1 MSPYPSFTDFLALG
15 LPAGAGGVAADNSAD
30 DGEGS
35 DSGSRRLCIASP
47 DLVGLVKNGGIG
59 TSFLHTAT
67 IAAQAGFDVVMLYTN
82 TAINLSAEDVAEA
95 REFYEERGIELQLLH
110 EQVEPAERGKF
121 HPNLPW
127 MVQSYQ
133 AYQHLKGESFDLIL
147 FPEWL
152 GVAFYSVQARRQG
165 VAFENTPICVQTH
178 SSSIWHALT
187 DKRTNF
193 GPNDSIMFHMERE
206 AVRQADFVTSPT
218 QYLLDWKSKHG
229 FTFPEHTYVQ
239 PYLLS
244 YDDIDPTELPAPTRP
259 DEFVFFGRLEER
271 KGIRHFIDAIDRM
284 VKTAPAEDLNG
295 LSITFLGKFT
305 KSQSGH
311 IVDEILARSAKWPMP
326 TKVLPTLSSSE
337 AQDYLASG
345 NRVAFICSVADNS
358 PLTVHECLH
367 QKLPFIA
374 SDIGGIPEMIPDEY
388 HKTHLV
394 PLYAP
399 QIAERM
405 IEVRRDGHAPCP
417 PKMNQSKTNIPTWL
431 ATLDTIPSLPNPIDL
446 TEVKEPKVTVC
457 ITHYNRAKLLAKT
470 VRGLQQQT
478 YKNFE
483 VIIVDDGSTDED
495 AIAYL
500 EELDGGTALAECRVL
515 RQHNQYVGAARNRA
529 LREATGE
536 FVIFM
541 DDDNFARNDQF
552 ELFVKAIQVGNYD
565 ALTCAAVAFPDDVD
579 PEFDDTY
586 QHLFVPLGSGIS
598 PGLYGNNYGDANAIY
613 RRSAIDAV
621 DGYTEDYGLSWED
634 YELFARMA
642 MAGQS
647 LGVVPEPLM
656 YLRSTVGSVSR
667 TSNMVANSYRAL
679 RPFLENMPWDTFGDA
694 VLISLSPTLTRYAN
708 MGRPELKT
716 PEQHEVW
723 AKVHQTEDGSID
735 NVRHVAEHV
744 ALQGNPEQAEKLL
757 LDAASGAEGARELL
771 YDWALLRSRRDAA
784 GMEEELGTF
793 SRDMHVEIAR
803 AVARYRKTGKHQDLS
818 HRMTQACET
827 LGRLPIYE
835 IQLGILSV
843 LEGQT
848 LRGLALLSGSMDS
861 ADETYL
867 AWNPDVVRAIGN
879 GDLSNGLHHYL
890 RYGADEGRPWPQF
903 APRVNVFAE
912 RIMRKEPEHLTDAT
926 GRHTALSTAGLD
938 WKGRVLLWQRLL
950 MSDHPLALVFASQ
963 QVKDLA
969 DSQYRQRY
977 PDVATALEA
986 GVFPS
991 GLDHFLRHGADEGRE
1006 YKTPDIGMSI
1016 EGTSIGFYLR
1026 HQVRQAAGSDKVRNA
1041 ARSLV
1046 RRV

>member
-1 MSPYPSFTDFLALG
+1 MSQYPNFADFLGATSATADG
-15 LPAGAGGVAADNSAD
+15 DSQGSSVEGAG
-30 DGEGS
+30 
-35 DSGSRRLCIASP
+35 RRICIASP

-67 IAAQAGFDVVMLYTN
+67 IAARAGFDVVMLYTN
-82 TAINLSAEDVAEA
+82 TSVNLSTAEIAEA
-95 REFYEERGIELQLLH
+95 REFYAERGLELQLLH
-110 EQVEPAERGKF
+110 ELVETAERGKF

-133 AYQHLKGESFDLIL
+133 AYQYLKDEAFDLIL

-165 VAFENTPICVQTH
+165 IAFEATPICVQTH

-187 DKRTNF
+187 DKRTNY
-193 GPNDSIMFHMERE
+193 GPNDAIMFHMERE
-206 AVRQADFVTSPT
+206 AVRMADFVTSPT
-218 QYLLDWKSKHG
+218 QYLLNWKADHG

-244 YDDIDPTELPAPTRP
+244 FDDVDPTELPSPKRP

-284 VKTAPAEDLNG
+284 VKTAPPEDLKG
-295 LSITFLGKFT
+295 LSVTFLGKFT

-311 IVDEILARSAKWPMP
+311 VVDEILARSAKWPME
-326 TKVLPTLSSSE
+326 TKVLPTLSSDE
-337 AQDYLASG
+337 AQDYLRSG

-374 SDIGGIPEMIPDEY
+374 SDIGGIPEMIPDEF

-405 IEVRRDGHAPCP
+405 MEIRRDGHAPCP
-417 PKMNQSKTNIPTWL
+417 PKVNQSRDNIPTWL
-431 ATLDTIPSLPNPIDL
+431 ATLDAIPELPNPIDVVEL
-446 TEVKEPKVTVC
+446 TEPKVTVC

-478 YKNFE
+478 YQNFD
-483 VIIVDDGSTDED
+483 VIIVDDGSTDDD
-495 AIAYL
+495 ALAYL
-500 EELDGGTALAECRVL
+500 DELDGGNHLPRCQVL
-515 RQHNQYVGAARNRA
+515 RQQNQYVGAARNRA

-536 FVIFM
+536 YIIFM
-541 DDDNFARNDQF
+541 DDDNYARTDQF
-552 ELFVKAIQVGNYD
+552 ELFVKAIQVGGYD
-565 ALTCAAVAFPDDVD
+565 ALTCAAVAFPNHVD

-586 QHLFVPLGSGIS
+586 EHLFVPLGSGIA
-598 PGLYGNNYGDANAIY
+598 PGLFGNNYGDANAIY

-621 DGYTEDYGLSWED
+621 GGYTEDYGLSWED

-642 MAGQS
+642 VAGQQ
-647 LGVVPEPLM
+647 LGCIPEPLM

-679 RPFLENMPWDTFGDA
+679 RPFLDEMPWDTFGDA
-694 VLISLSPTLTRYAN
+694 VLISLSPTLNRYAN
-708 MGRPELKT
+708 MGRPELDS

-723 AKVHQTEDGSID
+723 AKIHQTEDGTID
-735 NVRHVAEHV
+735 NVRHVADHV
-744 ALQGNPEQAEKLL
+744 ALQGNPEQAERLL
-757 LDAASGAEGARELL
+757 LDAASGSEGSRELL
-771 YDWALLRSRRDAA
+771 YDWALLRSRRDPA
-784 GMEEELGTF
+784 GMEDELGAF
-793 SRDMHVEIAR
+793 KRDMHVEIAR

-827 LGRLPIYE
+827 LGRLPVYE
-835 IQLGILSV
+835 LQLGILSV

-848 LRGLALLSGSMDS
+848 LRGLALLSGVFDD
-861 ADETYL
+861 ADATYL
-867 AWNPDVVRAIGN
+867 AWNPDVVRAVDKGS
-879 GDLSNGLHHYL
+879 LSNGLHHYL

-912 RIMRKEPEHLTDAT
+912 RIMRKEPEHLSDAT

-963 QVKDLA
+963 QVKSLA
-969 DSQYRQRY
+969 DATYEERY
-977 PDVATALEA
+977 SDAANAVEA

-991 GLDHFLRHGADEGRE
+991 ALDHYLRHGADEGRE
-1006 YKTPDIGMSI
+1006 YRTPDIGMSI
-1016 EGTSIGFYLR
+1016 EGTSVGFYLR
-1026 HQVRQAAGSDKVRNA
+1026 HQVRQVAASDRVRDV